1 MKSIAISLAL
11 VSAWTAVAT
20 SSPGII
26 CREDLRMNNGP
37 LREIILS
44 PDHQGGYLLQ
54 SQFIRSLNSP
64 EVIIEDW
71 AKNLNCRIDEKSTLA
86 YCQNQPGQ
94 SVVQVKE
101 RREVFYD
108 SLEEDAKKKTNKYI
122 DISVNEN
129 GVEKNHISFAASHCQ
144 SFGGEA

>member
-44 PDHQGGYLLQ
+44 PDQGGYLLQ

-64 EVIIEDW
+64 DIVIEDW
-71 AKNLNCRIDEKSTLA
+71 AQSLNCRIDEKSTLA
-86 YCQNQPGQ
+86 YCQNPQGQ
-94 SVVQVKE
+94 IVAQIKE

-129 GVEKNHISFAASHCQ
+129 GVEKNNISFAASHCQ